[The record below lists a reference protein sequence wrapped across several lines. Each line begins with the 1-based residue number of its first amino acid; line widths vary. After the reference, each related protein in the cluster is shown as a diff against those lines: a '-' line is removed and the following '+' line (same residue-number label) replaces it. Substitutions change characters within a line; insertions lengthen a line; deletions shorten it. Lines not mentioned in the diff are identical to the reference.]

1 MIRNSTINSVLP
13 LTKKLLDN
21 GISLS
26 AIGSTP
32 LGLATQKSYSPV
44 AHNSEFF
51 NSGDNDLR
59 VWAVSET
66 LRTPNTFGFSEHC
79 ETVDDIRKTLA
90 GAVGNHL
97 SYVRNVVN
105 PQIMTLIE
113 LVHQAQETTE
123 MRIGSTMSIVQDEW
137 DPIWE
142 NPILATL
149 VEPGSMTALN
159 PEITIPRVHPML
171 SDEQIRELMNTGAD
185 RFDKEIQE
193 WIDNIGVKFI
203 TDTYNWNFVT
213 DADTGQITR
222 DFDQVNW
229 LLGTDPWSRKQSI
242 VIFLLVKGLR
252 NKLQVGIDMDE
263 VTYQNAM
270 SEVQAQAGRAVSRC
284 IDQRIVLKKSRS
296 IILDWPVRGRD
307 HITTAP
313 ELSQI
318 LVNTDV
324 YNEWL
329 EAGGQPEILFGSA
342 ITDRETVYEELLT
355 RGPQYIEAWRRH
367 EAIIRSGQRSEL
379 FNVARD
385 TISIE
390 TAKMIAEIKQEE
402 LEGRDRNTMLTKLR
416 DEIYMISVSDIADI
430 AKVCCRVVANTIH
443 YHTDAYMILCM
454 MADTSRNNP
463 DLPAREVATIT
474 AIDILSKWFVDQIV
488 IRRT

>member
-32 LGLATQKSYSPV
+32 LGIATQKSYSPV

-59 VWAVSET
+59 VWSVSES
-66 LRTPNTFGFSEHC
+66 LRTPNAFGFSEHC
-79 ETVDDIRKTLA
+79 EAVDDIRKTLA
-90 GAVGNHL
+90 GAIGNHL

-142 NPILATL
+142 NPVLTTL
-149 VEPGSMTALN
+149 VEPGGMTALN
-159 PEITIPRVHPML
+159 PEIEIPRVHPML
-171 SDEQIRELMNTGAD
+171 SDEQIRELLNTGSD

-193 WIDNIGVKFI
+193 WVDNIGVQFI
-203 TDTYNWNFVT
+203 SDTYNWNFVT
-213 DADTGQITR
+213 DVDTGRDWGTR
-222 DFDQVNW
+222 DFDKVNW

-242 VIFLLVKGLR
+242 VVFLLVKGLR

-270 SEVQAQAGRAVSRC
+270 SEVQAQAGRAVNRC
-284 IDQRIVLKKSRS
+284 IDQRTVLKKSRS

-307 HITTAP
+307 HITTSP

-329 EAGGQPEILFGSA
+329 EAGGQPEILFGK
-342 ITDRETVYEELLT
+342 I
-355 RGPQYIEAWRRH
+355 
-367 EAIIRSGQRSEL
+367 
-379 FNVARD
+379 
-385 TISIE
+385 
-390 TAKMIAEIKQEE
+390 
-402 LEGRDRNTMLTKLR
+402 GRAH
-416 DEIYMISVSDIADI
+416 V
-430 AKVCCRVVANTIH
+430 
-443 YHTDAYMILCM
+443 
-454 MADTSRNNP
+454 
-463 DLPAREVATIT
+463 
-474 AIDILSKWFVDQIV
+474 
-488 IRRT
+488 